1 MVNVQ
6 KKLIIEKVKRYKR
19 ELEDKKISDKTVVR
33 NI

>member
-6 KKLIIEKVKRYKR
+6 KKLIIKKVKRYKR